1 MTVTDARSDQSE
13 NIKRRLVE
21 LTRDLILI
29 PSTSSQPNEIERCME
44 FVINHVEQPGEVT
57 VHRYCENN
65 VPSTVLLPKKVR
77 KPKVMLFAH
86 LDVVSLPGES
96 VYRSSVK
103 DGKIFG
109 PGAGDM
115 KGALAI
121 LLEIFRVFH
130 ERHPGVSLGLVVTS
144 DEERGGN
151 SGTRFLVEKVGLRC
165 GTAIVPDSGSLNEIA
180 VEEKGIL
187 HLKARFS
194 GPSGH
199 ACRPWLVDNPMDRM
213 VDALSAIR
221 NHFDTL
227 KTEDQHWY
235 PTCTVTVIQTPNRV
249 PNRIPHSVEAVCDIR
264 FPPPYTAEQMLSE
277 ARSFLGEEMELE
289 VILSAE
295 PSHLSPDPLFVRV
308 TEEVTGAPV
317 SLIREH
323 GGSDARFLCP
333 YKIPIIMSRPLIGN
347 LHAEDEWVDINSME
361 TLYRIYERYLEMKL
375 NLS

>member
-29 PSTSSQPNEIERCME
+29 PSTSTRPDEIERCME

-57 VHRYCENN
+57 VHRYCEND
-65 VPSTVLLPKKVR
+65 VLSAVLLPKGVR
-77 KPKVMLFAH
+77 KPQVMLFAH
-86 LDVVSLPGES
+86 LDVISLPGES
-96 VYRSSVK
+96 VYRSSVR
-103 DGKIFG
+103 DGKVFG

-115 KGALAI
+115 KGALAV

-130 ERHPGVSLGLVVTS
+130 ERHPGASLGLVVTS

-187 HLKARFS
+187 HLKLHFS
-194 GPSGH
+194 GASGH
-199 ACRPWLVDNPMDRM
+199 ACRPWLVDNPMERM
-213 VDALSAIR
+213 VDALSAVR
-221 NHFDTL
+221 SHFDTL
-227 KTEDQHWY
+227 RTEDQYWY
-235 PTCTVTVIQTPNRV
+235 PTCTVTVIRTANEV
-249 PNRIPHSVEAVCDIR
+249 PNRIPHSAEAVCDIR
-264 FPPPYTAEQMLSE
+264 FPPPYTAKQMLSKM
-277 ARSFLGEEMELE
+277 RKFLGDGMELE

-308 TEEVTGAPV
+308 TEEVTGTPAR
-317 SLIREH
+317 LIREH

-333 YKIPIIMSRPLIGN
+333 YGIPIIMSRPLIGN

-361 TLYRIYERYLEMKL
+361 TFYRIYERYLEMKL